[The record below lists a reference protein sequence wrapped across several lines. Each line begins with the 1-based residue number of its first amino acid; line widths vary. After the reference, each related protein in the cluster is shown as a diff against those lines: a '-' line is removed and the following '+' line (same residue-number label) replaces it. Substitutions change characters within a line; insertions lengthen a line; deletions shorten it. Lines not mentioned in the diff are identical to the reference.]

1 MKTQLMINGKLEDVE
16 IENGNITILGQEQK
30 KNGWERVASNDKYA
44 TVSGTN
50 VCTCSEDNDEYDDEN
65 YLAANYFCS
74 YDLATDIRRVQD
86 IWRRILRFQAE
97 EDNYVDMCENA
108 VVKYYIY
115 YNISEHVLDV
125 DLTYENIIAFTPYFS
140 TKERAKR
147 CIEFFRED
155 LTWLFTQFK
164 SRIDV

>member
-50 VCTCSEDNDEYDDEN
+50 VYTCSEDNCEYDDKN

-74 YDLATDIRRVQD
+74 YDLATDIRRAQD

-97 EDNYVDMCENA
+97 EDNYVNHNIRGA
-108 VVKYYIY
+108 SKYSIY
-115 YNISEHVLDV
+115 YNIDEADIGVDV
-125 DLTYENIIAFTPYFS
+125 AYDNIVPFVPYFS
-140 TKERAKR
+140 TEDKAER

>member
-30 KNGWERVASNDKYA
+30 KNGWERVASSDKYA

-65 YLAANYFCS
+65 YFAANYFYS
-74 YDLATDIRRVQD
+74 HDLATDIRRAQD

-97 EDNYVDMCENA
+97 EDNYVNHNIRGA
-108 VVKYYIY
+108 SKYYIY
-115 YNISEHVLDV
+115 YNIDENDIAVDV
-125 DLTYENIIAFTPYFS
+125 SYDNIVPFIPYFS
-140 TKERAKR
+140 TEDKAER
-147 CIEFFRED
+147 CIDLFRRD
-155 LTWLFTQFK
+155 LIWLFTGFK
-164 SRIDV
+164 SRTDR